1 LVIITKISDSSF
13 EYSRRWE
20 LSPRI
25 IHLMRVDES
34 SELLRA
40 LNESKTLVMHSL
52 EIFINSKI
60 LKKYFSFK

>member
-1 LVIITKISDSSF
+1 
-13 EYSRRWE
+13 
-20 LSPRI
+20 
-25 IHLMRVDES
+25 MRVDES